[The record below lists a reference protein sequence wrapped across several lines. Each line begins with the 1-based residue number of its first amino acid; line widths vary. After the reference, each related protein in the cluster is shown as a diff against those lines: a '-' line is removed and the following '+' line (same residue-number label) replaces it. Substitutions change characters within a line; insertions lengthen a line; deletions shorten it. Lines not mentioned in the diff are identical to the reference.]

1 MKTIVLAAVFAVGV
15 GLAGVSN
22 VSAAPASSAGING
35 AATDMSMIQDA
46 AYACRRVKVCRR
58 GYYGRT
64 CRWTRVCRVW

>member
-1 MKTIVLAAVFAVGV
+1 MKTIVLAALFAVGV
-15 GLAGVSN
+15 GFAAVSS

-35 AATDMSMIQDA
+35 AAANMSVIQDA
-46 AYACRRVKVCRR
+46 AYACRRVRVCRR